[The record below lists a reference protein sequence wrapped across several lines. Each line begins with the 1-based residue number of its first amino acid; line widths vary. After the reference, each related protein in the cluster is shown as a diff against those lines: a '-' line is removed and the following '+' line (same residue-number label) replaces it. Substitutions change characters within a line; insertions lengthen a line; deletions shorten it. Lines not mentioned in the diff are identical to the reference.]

1 MNDIIMELE
10 WSEILDNIILPYIE
24 DEFEDGNIFYYQNNS
39 PIHRSRVVR
48 DQFNQNFTPQQ
59 LIATPAK
66 SPDINPIEN
75 AWGRQKIKVSEIGIY
90 ADESELWL
98 AISEAWLDMQD
109 NCNCQRLVNFITNR
123 LQNIIDSNGGH
134 TKY

>member
-48 DQFNQNFTPQQ
+48 D
-59 LIATPAK
+59 
-66 SPDINPIEN
+66 
-75 AWGRQKIKVSEIGIY
+75 
-90 ADESELWL
+90 
-98 AISEAWLDMQD
+98 
-109 NCNCQRLVNFITNR
+109 
-123 LQNIIDSNGGH
+123 
-134 TKY
+134 